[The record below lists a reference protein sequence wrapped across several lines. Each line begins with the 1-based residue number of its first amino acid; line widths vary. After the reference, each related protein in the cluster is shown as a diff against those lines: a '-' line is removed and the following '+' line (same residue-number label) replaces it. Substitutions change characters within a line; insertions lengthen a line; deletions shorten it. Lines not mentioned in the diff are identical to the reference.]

1 MRVAQ
6 TCAAVA
12 VTMRASTESTMTN
25 EPIERPADAAHE
37 QPVRRVHRDGTEYV
51 LLGTAHVSRRSAEA
65 VHEMLAAE
73 SFDAVAVELCA
84 HRAHA
89 MRNPGDVANL
99 DLFKV
104 IREGKVGVI
113 AAGLALGAFQRRL
126 AEQFGI
132 EPGAEMRAAMDEAD
146 ARQIPCWLIDRD
158 VGLTLRRARD
168 SLGFW
173 DKTTLTAGLIGSMV
187 SSEEISEEEVEKLK
201 QGDMLQS
208 TFAEFARQSAPLY
221 RSLIAERDQY
231 MAARLRQ
238 EAGSAP
244 PRKVLAVL
252 GAGHLEGIE
261 RHLDADQAP
270 PAELL
275 QPISQEPTPSS
286 WGKWF
291 GYLMI
296 AFVLGG
302 FVWGFTR
309 SEKLGTE
316 LLVSWIAITATG
328 GALGA
333 LLAAAHPLSI
343 IAAVLA
349 SPITP
354 LHPALA
360 SGMISGLVEAWIRK
374 PRVEHFERL
383 RDDVMHWRGWWRNDV
398 TRVFMV
404 FFLTSFGTSIG
415 VWTYAALASGKLAT
429 Q

>member
-1 MRVAQ
+1 MH
-6 TCAAVA
+6 
-12 VTMRASTESTMTN
+12 
-25 EPIERPADAAHE
+25 D

-65 VHEMLAAE
+65 VREMIAAE
-73 SFDAVAVELCA
+73 SFDAIAVELCD
-84 HRAHA
+84 HRARA
-89 MRNPGDVANL
+89 MREPDAIARL
-99 DLFKV
+99 DLFNV

-146 ARQIPCWLIDRD
+146 ARQLPCWLIDRD
-158 VGLTLRRARD
+158 VGLTLRRAR
-168 SLGFW
+168 SALGFW
-173 DKTTLTAGLIGSMV
+173 DKTTLTAGMIGSMV
-187 SSEEISEEEVEKLK
+187 SSDEISEEDIEKLK

-221 RSLIAERDQY
+221 RSLIAERDQF

-238 EAGSAP
+238 EASTIA

-261 RHLDADQAP
+261 RHLNSDQQQ

-275 QPISQEPTPSS
+275 LEVISEPKSS
-286 WGKWF
+286 NVGKWL
-291 GYLMI
+291 GYALI
-296 AFVLGG
+296 VLVLGG
-302 FVWGFTR
+302 FAWGFSR
-309 SEKLGTE
+309 SERLGLD
-316 LLVSWIAITATG
+316 LLINWTVITASM

-333 LLAAAHPLSI
+333 LAAAAHPLSI
-343 IAAVLA
+343 LAAAVS
-349 SPITP
+349 SPLTP

-360 SGMISGLVEAWIRK
+360 SGMVSGAVEAWVRK
-374 PRVEHFERL
+374 PKVEDFAQL
-383 RDDVMHWRGWWRNDV
+383 RDDVMHWRGWWRNSV
-398 TRVFMV
+398 TRVFLV

-415 VWTYAALASGKLAT
+415 VWIAIGINTGKMAAHP
-429 Q
+429 